1 MKKVFFGLIATVML
15 SVSGFASNVVNGT
28 ITKQEITSYTID
40 GKSYSPAEFSA
51 LSPELLNVVIP
62 CTIIVSVTITI
73 NGITR
78 TTSHTETFEASWW
91 GCFFTKVGAF
101 LASALGSNIKL

>member
-1 MKKVFFGLIATVML
+1 ML
-15 SVSGFASNVVNGT
+15 SVSGFASNVVNGS

-62 CTIIVSVTITI
+62 CTITVSVTITI

>member
-51 LSPELLNVVIP
+51 LSPEFLKEAAP
-62 CTIIVSVTITI
+62 CTVTTTI
-73 NGITR
+73 HGTLNGIAFEFPITR
-78 TTSHTETFEASWW
+78 TFEATWL
-91 GCFFTKVGAF
+91 GCLLAKAAAF
-101 LASALGSNIKL
+101 LVSIWTPSL

>member
-1 MKKVFFGLIATVML
+1 ML

-51 LSPELLNVVIP
+51 LSPEFLKEAAP
-62 CTIIVSVTITI
+62 CTVTTTITVQTPI
-73 NGITR
+73 GPVSNTF
-78 TTSHTETFEASWW
+78 TTTFEASWW
-91 GCFFTKVGAF
+91 GCLIAKITAF
-101 LASALGSNIKL
+101 LASIWTPSL

>member
-1 MKKVFFGLIATVML
+1 MKKVFFGLIATVMF

-51 LSPELLNVVIP
+51 LSPEFLKTAAP
-62 CTIIVSVTITI
+62 CTVKSTIHINI
-73 NGITR
+73 NGIDF
-78 TTSHTETFEASWW
+78 SIPISETFEASWW
-91 GCFFTKVGAF
+91 VCMLAKVAAF
-101 LASALGSNIKL
+101 LASVWTPSL

>member
-1 MKKVFFGLIATVML
+1 ML

-51 LSPELLNVVIP
+51 LSPEFLKEAAP
-62 CTIIVSVTITI
+62 CTVTTTVTVNI
-73 NGITR
+73 GGVDR
-78 TTSHTETFEASWW
+78 TFTSTDTFEANWW
-91 GCFFTKVGAF
+91 VCLLAKVAAF
-101 LASALGSNIKL
+101 LVSIWDPSI